1 MRSKWIVI
9 LSCILGLTALAPL
22 ARAEEKKEKEE
33 NEVQVKFADLPPAV
47 QATLNK
53 ASNNAAIAT
62 VDKETEDGKTTYEAD
77 VKLDG
82 KNYEVKVAED
92 GSLISKKIDD
102 DDKDEK
108 DDKK

>member
-9 LSCILGLTALAPL
+9 MSCVLGLTALAPL
-22 ARAEEKKEKEE
+22 ARAEEKEKEE
-33 NEVQVKFADLPPAV
+33 NEVKVKFADLPAPV

-53 ASNNAAIAT
+53 ESNNATIAT

-82 KNYEVKVAED
+82 KNYEVKIAED
-92 GSLISKKIDD
+92 GTLVSKKIDD
-102 DDKDEK
+102 EKDEK

>member
-9 LSCILGLTALAPL
+9 LSCVLGLTALTPL
-22 ARAEEKKEKEE
+22 AQAEEKEKEE
-33 NEVQVKFADLPPAV
+33 NEVKVKFADLPAPV

-53 ASNNAAIAT
+53 ESNNATIAT

-77 VKLDG
+77 VTLNG
-82 KNYEVKVAED
+82 KNYEVKIAED
-92 GSLISKKIDD
+92 GTLVSKKIDD